1 MSAGNYY
8 RQNKPQLLQMNK
20 FSDALL
26 GFECDI
32 PDGWAVLPSV
42 WARKA
47 KLGAA
52 TTSEK
57 VEELLKANSN
67 APFLSLQQTENDP
80 HECIPMIQCTAKSL
94 PVVHHMGGPDGVIDV
109 VLAQMEGAYPDFHL
123 IQRLSPYLI
132 AGAAGAYMKAGMSVL
147 NEHGVKFS
155 AVSEVILLLAPR
167 YCLIVGF
174 SGPSDP
180 DKRPAADFDAIIR
193 SIRMA

>member
-1 MSAGNYY
+1 MELP
-8 RQNKPQLLQMNK
+8 RVNK
-20 FSDALL
+20 FSDAML

-32 PDGWAVLPSV
+32 PDGWTVLPSA

-52 TTSEK
+52 STSEK
-57 VEELLKANSN
+57 VEELLKANTN
-67 APFLSLQQTENDP
+67 TPFLSLQQTQNDP
-80 HECIPMIQCTAKSL
+80 DECISMLQCTAKSL

-109 VLAQMEGAYPDFHL
+109 VIAQMEGAYPDFHL

-132 AGAAGAYMKAGMSVL
+132 AGATGAYMKAGMSVL
-147 NEHGVKFS
+147 NKHGVRFS
-155 AVSEVILLLAPR
+155 AVSEVILLLAPG

-180 DKRPAADFDAIIR
+180 DIRPAADFDAMIR
-193 SIRMA
+193 SIRIV

>member
-1 MSAGNYY
+1 ME
-8 RQNKPQLLQMNK
+8 LLNVNK
-20 FSDALL
+20 FSDATL
-26 GFECDI
+26 GFECCI
-32 PDGWAVLPSV
+32 PDGWAVLPSA

-52 TTSEK
+52 SSSDK
-57 VEELLKANSN
+57 VEELLKANTN
-67 APFLSLQQTENDP
+67 TPFLSLQRTQNDP
-80 HECIPMIQCTAKSL
+80 DECVSMIQCTAKSL

-109 VLAQMEGAYPDFHL
+109 VLSQMAGAYPDFHL

-132 AGAAGAYMKAGMSVL
+132 AGAAGAYMKAGMSVF

-155 AVSEVILLLAPR
+155 AVSEVILLLEPR

-174 SGPSDP
+174 SGPADP
-180 DKRPAADFDAIIR
+180 DKRPAADFEVMVR

>member
-1 MSAGNYY
+1 
-8 RQNKPQLLQMNK
+8 MNK
-20 FSDALL
+20 FSDKLL

-32 PDGWAVLPSV
+32 PNGWDVLPGA

-47 KLGAA
+47 KLTAA
-52 TTSEK
+52 STSGK
-57 VEELLKANSN
+57 VEELLKANTN
-67 APFLSLQQTENDP
+67 TPFLSLQATQNDP
-80 HECIPMIQCTAKSL
+80 CESIPMIQYTAKSL
-94 PVVHHMGGPDGVIDV
+94 QVVHYMGGPDGVIDTV
-109 VLAQMEGAYPDFHL
+109 IAQMESAYPDFHL
-123 IQRLSPYLI
+123 VQRLSPYLV

-155 AVSEVILLLAPR
+155 CVSEVILLLASR

-193 SIRMA
+193 SIRIV